1 MNFLASIYSF
11 CEAKHGV
18 VGFGSGGWIDASKTI
33 KISFLPSSVSDREY
47 DVVSVPHTTPQMA

>member
-11 CEAKHGV
+11 CEARGE
-18 VGFGSGGWIDASKTI
+18 VGFGSGWIDASKTI
-33 KISFLPSSVSDREY
+33 KISFLPSSVSDSREY